1 MDCGTPGPI
10 GFSRQEHWS
19 GLPFPRPGDLSS
31 SRDPTRIPC
40 VSCTGTQ
47 ILYPEPPGSPKECR
61 DLGTARNLNG
71 ISLCSVLIFPV
82 LFWRHFKNRRS
93 EKLFQI
99 HCRIKGKIQR
109 FRTFLP
115 TIRMASP
122 ASNIP
127 NQRGTWATADEPTL
141 THHDS
146 SQPIIYIVVHA

>member
-1 MDCGTPGPI
+1 MSNSFVTPMDCGTPGPI

-47 ILYPEPPGSPKECR
+47 ILYPKPPGSPKECR

-82 LFWRHFKNRRS
+82 LFGGILKTDVQKSCFRFTAG
-93 EKLFQI
+93 L
-99 HCRIKGKIQR
+99 KGR
-109 FRTFLP
+109 FRGSVHSYPLYAWPLLP
-115 TIRMASP
+115 ATSP
-122 ASNIP
+122 TREG
-127 NQRGTWATADEPTL
+127 RGLQL
-141 THHDS
+141 TSLH
-146 SQPIIYIVVHA
+146 